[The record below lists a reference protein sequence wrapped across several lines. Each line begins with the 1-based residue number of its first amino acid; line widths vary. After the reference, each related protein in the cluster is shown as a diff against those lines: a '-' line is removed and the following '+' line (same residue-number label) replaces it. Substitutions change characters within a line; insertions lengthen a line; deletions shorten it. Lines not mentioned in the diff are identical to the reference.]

1 MRKSAALLLVFV
13 FLTASSLMVAK
24 PAFSSAGVAE
34 DSWVLKAPMQVAKSS
49 LGVAVVNGKIYAIG
63 GRVLV
68 YQDQSRV
75 ESKEVNT
82 NEEYDPAAN
91 TWTYKKSMP
100 TPSSLFAIAVYN
112 DKIYCM
118 GSGKNQVYNPAND
131 TWENKT
137 AMPTERIMA
146 SANVVNG
153 KIYVIGGHPN
163 ETLCE
168 VYDPETDAWTTKP
181 PLSTDMF
188 GHAVVYNGKIYVIW
202 GQTRIYDPATGEVN
216 FGAPE
221 PIALPSTSGGDKIGA
236 TTGFMAPKR
245 MYVFSG
251 GYNNQVYDPEAD
263 TWTAGST
270 MPTPRGDFAVAVVDD
285 LIYVIG
291 GITISYE
298 GRPLGAGGTVTYYAT
313 VEQYTPFGYGTVP
326 PEIAVVSPE
335 NKTYTSSNVSL
346 AFTVN
351 KPASWVGYSLDG
363 QDNMTITGNTTLSGL
378 ANGSHNITVYAK
390 DEFENTGASET
401 VTFTIAKET
410 EAFPIRLT
418 AAAAIVIA
426 ALVLV
431 AAVGVG
437 LSAYLKKRK

>member
-1 MRKSAALLLVFV
+1 MRKSAALLLALV
-13 FLTASSLMVAK
+13 FLTASCLMAAK
-24 PAFSSAGVAE
+24 PAFSSADVAE
-34 DSWVLKAPMQVAKSS
+34 DSWASKAPMQMARSD

-181 PLSTDMF
+181 PLSTSMF
-188 GHAVVYNGKIYVIW
+188 GPSVVYNDKVYVIW
-202 GQTRIYDPATGEVN
+202 GWTKIYDPATNEVSFGEPPPAEFYVWS
-216 FGAPE
+216 A
-221 PIALPSTSGGDKIGA
+221 SV

-251 GYNNQVYDPEAD
+251 GANQVYDPEAD
-263 TWTAGST
+263 SWTDGAAV
-270 MPTPRGDFAVAVVDD
+270 PTSRGEFAAAVVDD

-291 GITISYE
+291 GISISYE

-326 PEIAVVSPE
+326 PTIHVVSPE
-335 NKTYTSSNVSL
+335 NKTYTSSNISL

-351 KPASWVGYSLDG
+351 KPALWMGYSLDG
-363 QDNMTITGNTTLSGL
+363 QDNVTITGNTTLSGL

-410 EAFPIRLT
+410 EAFPIRLAVVT
-418 AAAAIVIA
+418 AIVVA
-426 ALVLV
+426 AVVLL